1 MARRVSVSCL
11 RSSGEGGQ
19 GTLEM
24 ALVTPVV
31 FVLIMACLELGF
43 AVHAYVSV
51 VWAAREA
58 ARAGAVYQY
67 QQDCDQHAND
77 ENRESGTGA
86 CSKLY
91 ADNIRDTAA
100 RSANLLRGFD
110 KVNDVQ
116 IIYTQTTSHSW
127 DTRSGDLVTVEVT
140 YPYHFLTQ
148 MLSDRVITM
157 KAKASA
163 RIEP

>member
-1 MARRVSVSCL
+1 MSRFRL
-11 RSSGEGGQ
+11 NREGGQ

-31 FVLIMACLELGF
+31 FVLIMACLEMGF
-43 AVHAYVSV
+43 AVHAYVNV

-67 QQDCDQHAND
+67 QQDCDQRAND
-77 ENRESGTGA
+77 QNRESGTGA
-86 CSKLY
+86 CINLY

-100 RSANLLRGFD
+100 RCASLLKGFD

-116 IIYTQTTSHSW
+116 IVYTQTTSNLW
-127 DTRSGDLVTVEVT
+127 NTRSGDLVTVKVA

-148 MLSDRVITM
+148 VFGDRVITM
-157 KAKASA
+157 EAQASA